1 MAMNTERTLLLNSGV
16 QTIIGDGASLF
27 ITFEGEAR
35 VGELLISRHDS
46 EIPLAYLLQ
55 DKPSVELGASPD
67 VGVNILLSPI
77 DTLVRLGNIGILHT
91 KERVLYGLMNKQVFG
106 QCIAMLDKIQK
117 TWTMEV
123 GGRVFPLDEKTA
135 LKRIGTALRS
145 ACLFLH
151 PPPLSVEE
159 DHQEMMAPPV
169 DIGPSSLLHMPPSFF
184 SSRDAN
190 QSNTQLIVDRLA
202 KLEEEFKCYASN
214 KFKGRTGTSTHNR
227 FISSK
232 VERPSVE
239 SDSRPTEMKRE
250 PSYKSTG
257 DGGSTN
263 SVELSKRDLSDCK
276 FDQAVKVI
284 DSAPRKL
291 SLPIRGAEDNDNVQA
306 TIQSAEADTF
316 DFPLTLAMEKSNVL
330 NYGRS
335 LLSDSERSP
344 IKEFV
349 WDLSKILGKTPPR
362 EGEESK
368 KLRTILED
376 EELKDFLQS
385 VTLDELQER
394 ADGIKSDSNKYQ
406 TLDKVLAGTSPRRL
420 MKAVGYS
427 KMPQVPTL
435 GVKKTKQKT
444 ESEYFAPAPPLDKED
459 INVCSTAL
467 HEKPFVP
474 SGKVQDT
481 PFHNYLGNN
490 YGSTLK
496 LDAQSPIQSRP
507 LSPSHKKKQDSLKY
521 LDMKM
526 DALLKQA
533 AQDSFF
539 DDFSVMKTAEAA
551 TVPEDKSPSTPAI
564 EFNSQLNKDTRRAL
578 TSSGVSIAGKLKASS
593 AFQRP
598 KPIKLIS
605 KAQVTMSMRKLD
617 LITPSEVASSQ
628 VTSTKAFS
636 GVPSPLEATQI
647 EPPKTTLHKP
657 ASSQA
662 IKQEPKVQPPQ
673 KALPRQTPTAQSPLQ
688 PTPPPPPHSSSLH
701 RSTSQGHPPHP
712 QSSASPVCRLS
723 VHPLTL
729 SKQIVWSGYVQR
741 IHPMIICGQN
751 SPQCIDMCVEWTEL
765 KCSGKDGRMKKKKR
779 GRGMGGESE
788 GMGSEG
794 MVDRRELVVLSSKEI
809 RHVKRSA
816 TTDRCT
822 QTSSVR
828 KKEKTIQVEIEQH
841 MTLAQD
847 AQNERKT
854 AKKKKKSRPA
864 ETVNELTESANGAIN
879 AKSSDIVT
887 AKEESPSPKVRVQ
900 ETLKKKTT
908 SEQPSSYSKEQ
919 NAAPLEQQPMLVD
932 SSQKKSV
939 KWAEE
944 VTQYSSI
951 LSGSRAK
958 TVSPPRLTDSPS
970 AFTSVP
976 LPAISQ
982 LDSPFFL
989 RFKFFETHLE
999 FLSLENLWTQ
1009 VKYPSLPGIVGGR
1022 PEDFL
1027 LSLKGLG
1034 LQRHRERAEC
1044 CIRVYPYEVWSQ
1056 LDQYY
1061 QLN

>member
-27 ITFEGEAR
+27 ISFEGEAR
-35 VGELLISRHDS
+35 VGELQISRHDS

-67 VGVNILLSPI
+67 VGVNVLLSPI

-123 GGRVFPLDEKTA
+123 GGRVFPLDEKTS

-159 DHQEMMAPPV
+159 NYQEMMAPPV
-169 DIGPSSLLHMPPSFF
+169 DIGPSPLLHMPPSFF
-184 SSRDAN
+184 SNKDAN

-239 SDSRPTEMKRE
+239 SDNRPTEMKRE

-276 FDQAVKVI
+276 FDQAVRVV

-316 DFPLTLAMEKSNVL
+316 DFPMTSAMEKSNVL

-406 TLDKVLAGTSPRRL
+406 TLEKVLAGTSPRKL

-467 HEKPFVP
+467 HDKPFVP

-564 EFNSQLNKDTRRAL
+564 EFNSQLNKDTRRSL
-578 TSSGVSIAGKLKASS
+578 TSSGVSTTGKLKASND
-593 AFQRP
+593 FQRP

-605 KAQVTMSMRKLD
+605 KAQDTMSMRKLD
-617 LITPSEVASSQ
+617 PITPTEIASSQ

-636 GVPSPLEATQI
+636 GVPSPLLATQI
-647 EPPKTTLHKP
+647 EPPKTTSHKTP
-657 ASSQA
+657 SSQA

-673 KALPRQTPTAQSPLQ
+673 KALPRQTPTVQSSLQ
-688 PTPPPPPHSSSLH
+688 PTPPQPPLH
-701 RSTSQGHPPHP
+701 RSPSQGHPPHP
-712 QSSASPVCRLS
+712 QSSASPVWRLS

-741 IHPMIICGQN
+741 IHPMIICGQS
-751 SPQCIDMCVEWTEL
+751 SPQCIDKCVEWTVM
-765 KCSGKDGRMKKKKR
+765 KCGGKEGRMKKKKR
-779 GRGMGGESE
+779 GRGVGGESE

-794 MVDRRELVVLSSKEI
+794 MVERRELVVLSSKEI
-809 RHVKRSA
+809 RPVKRSA

-828 KKEKTIQVEIEQH
+828 KKKKTMQVEIEQH
-841 MTLAQD
+841 MTIAQD

-854 AKKKKKSRPA
+854 AKKKKKSTPA
-864 ETVNELTESANGAIN
+864 ETVNELLESANGAIN

-900 ETLKKKTT
+900 ETLKKITAIDQT
-908 SEQPSSYSKEQ
+908 SSYSKEQ
-919 NAAPLEQQPMLVD
+919 KVPLIEQQPRFVD

-951 LSGSRAK
+951 LSGSRAR

-970 AFTSVP
+970 AFTLVP

-1022 PEDFL
+1022 PEDLL

-1056 LDQYY
+1056 LDQYF